1 MFGKIDGTGYEI
13 IDPIFANC
21 IISHAKIERLWCGGR
36 WVEGPAYF
44 PAGRYLIWSDIPNN
58 RIMRWDETDGS
69 VSVFRNPSNNANGHT
84 VDQKGRLISCE
95 HFSRRVS
102 RTEFDGTLKVIADS
116 YRGARLNSPN
126 DVVVKS
132 DGSIWFTDPTYGI
145 ITEYEGCRTESE
157 IGTCNVYRW
166 DPETQKIEAMAT
178 DYIKPNGLAFSPDE
192 TALYITDT
200 GGTHEPNGPQHMR
213 RHMLGSDGK
222 TLGIGE
228 IFATSTAGYFDGF
241 RIDTGNRI
249 WTSAMD
255 GVHCY
260 DSAGCLIGKILIPEI
275 VSNVCFG
282 GLKRN
287 RLFITATSSV
297 YAVYLNVNGCLLQ

>member
-69 VSVFRNPSNNANGHT
+69 VSVFRDPSNNANGHT

-145 ITEYEGCRTESE
+145 IMEYEGCRAESQ
-157 IGTCNVYRW
+157 IGNCNVYRW

-213 RHMLGSDGK
+213 RHMLDSDGK
-222 TLGIGE
+222 TLGRGE

-282 GLKRN
+282 GLKGN

-297 YAVYLNVNGCLLQ
+297 YAVYLNVNGCLL

>member
-69 VSVFRNPSNNANGHT
+69 VSVFRDPSNNANGHT
-84 VDQKGRLISCE
+84 VDQKVRLISCE

-145 ITEYEGCRTESE
+145 IMEYEGCRAESQ
-157 IGTCNVYRW
+157 IGNCNVYRW

-213 RHMLGSDGK
+213 RHMLDSDGK
-222 TLGIGE
+222 TLGIGK

-297 YAVYLNVNGCLLQ
+297 YAVYLNVNGCCL

>member
-1 MFGKIDGTGYEI
+1 
-13 IDPIFANC
+13 
-21 IISHAKIERLWCGGR
+21 
-36 WVEGPAYF
+36 
-44 PAGRYLIWSDIPNN
+44 
-58 RIMRWDETDGS
+58 MRWDETDGS
-69 VSVFRNPSNNANGHT
+69 VSVFRDPSNNANGHT

-145 ITEYEGCRTESE
+145 IMEYEGCRAESQ
-157 IGTCNVYRW
+157 IGNCNVYRW

-213 RHMLGSDGK
+213 RHMIDSDGK
-222 TLGIGE
+222 TLGVGE

-282 GLKRN
+282 GLKGN

-297 YAVYLNVNGCLLQ
+297 YAVYLNVNGCRL

>member
-1 MFGKIDGTGYEI
+1 
-13 IDPIFANC
+13 
-21 IISHAKIERLWCGGR
+21 
-36 WVEGPAYF
+36 
-44 PAGRYLIWSDIPNN
+44 
-58 RIMRWDETDGS
+58 
-69 VSVFRNPSNNANGHT
+69 
-84 VDQKGRLISCE
+84 
-95 HFSRRVS
+95 
-102 RTEFDGTLKVIADS
+102 
-116 YRGARLNSPN
+116 
-126 DVVVKS
+126 
-132 DGSIWFTDPTYGI
+132 
-145 ITEYEGCRTESE
+145 
-157 IGTCNVYRW
+157 
-166 DPETQKIEAMAT
+166 
-178 DYIKPNGLAFSPDE
+178 
-192 TALYITDT
+192 
-200 GGTHEPNGPQHMR
+200 MR

-297 YAVYLNVNGCLLQ
+297 YAVYLNVNGCRLQ

>member
-1 MFGKIDGTGYEI
+1 
-13 IDPIFANC
+13 
-21 IISHAKIERLWCGGR
+21 
-36 WVEGPAYF
+36 
-44 PAGRYLIWSDIPNN
+44 
-58 RIMRWDETDGS
+58 MRWDETDGS
-69 VSVFRNPSNNANGHT
+69 VSVFRDPSNNANGHT

-145 ITEYEGCRTESE
+145 IMEYEGCRAESQ
-157 IGTCNVYRW
+157 IGNCNVYRW

-213 RHMLGSDGK
+213 RHMLDSDGK
-222 TLGIGE
+222 TLGRGE

-260 DSAGCLIGKILIPEI
+260 DSAGSLIGKILIPEI

-297 YAVYLNVNGCLLQ
+297 YAVYLNVNGCCL

>member
-69 VSVFRNPSNNANGHT
+69 VSVFRDPSNNANGHT

-145 ITEYEGCRTESE
+145 IMEYEGCRAESQ
-157 IGTCNVYRW
+157 IGNCNVYRW
-166 DPETQKIEAMAT
+166 DPETQKIKAMAT

-213 RHMLGSDGK
+213 RHMLDSDGK
-222 TLGIGE
+222 TLGRGE

-260 DSAGCLIGKILIPEI
+260 DSAGSLIGKILIPEI

-297 YAVYLNVNGCLLQ
+297 YAVYLNVNGCCL